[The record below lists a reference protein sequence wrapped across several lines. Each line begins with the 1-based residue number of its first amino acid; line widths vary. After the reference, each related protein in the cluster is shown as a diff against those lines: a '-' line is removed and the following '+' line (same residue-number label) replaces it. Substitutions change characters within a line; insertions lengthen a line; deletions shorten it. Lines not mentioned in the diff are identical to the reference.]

1 MCCQRAAHRTR
12 NAKSVHV
19 NILQIMKNCMNQNVL
34 FQSLNV
40 MIAYYDFS
48 RILYK
53 FSILKIEF
61 DYKCCEKSIMVK
73 YGKVS
78 DREVQQCFHARM
90 ITIITVNVEFSRVL
104 VFTML
109 WHDFFNFCKYDRFL
123 VLLSHHLYFVVYFV

>member
-1 MCCQRAAHRTR
+1 MYWYKNKRQITYSLSISISVNIKRETMHYFEMLSNLNLKEQIMCCQRAAHRTR

-53 FSILKIEF
+53 LSILKIEF
-61 DYKCCEKSIMVK
+61 D
-73 YGKVS
+73 
-78 DREVQQCFHARM
+78 
-90 ITIITVNVEFSRVL
+90 
-104 VFTML
+104 
-109 WHDFFNFCKYDRFL
+109 
-123 VLLSHHLYFVVYFV
+123 